1 MELVGQQWV
10 TEDSNN
16 KINLNRDIMYTM
28 TQISKAHFSST
39 GDDIRFSMPIAKIDQ
54 ERRTVSGFATLDNI
68 DRQGDKL
75 TPESSKEAFSNF
87 RGNVR
92 LMHQPIPAGKVLS
105 FRENTF
111 YDPKTSKTYSGIF
124 VDAYVSKGAE
134 DIWQMVLDGTLT
146 GFSIG
151 GRIMDSEPTI
161 DEESGESIRLVK
173 KYELME
179 LSLVDSPANQF
190 ANILSIQKSKDGV
203 TTSGIA
209 TEVSVQNIFWCDSD
223 TVAVAN
229 KAEDLS
235 CPMCESSMTQIGWIE
250 ENDINQIGK
259 VVDSYFSK
267 KMKSEESNEGSGMR
281 RNEMKKSTIVENHPQ
296 CDGGFGV
303 VGSDGELKGCY
314 ISRTD
319 AEAAMAQD
327 DEQHMSDNNMDEEHS
342 NDMMSNAH
350 HVKKETITSENTP
363 MKNPSQGNRGRVSE
377 IVSRR
382 KKKVM
387 FKAGA
392 GEVSAGDFVAYSVNK
407 DPQPTQYAKGK
418 VESIRTSGT
427 VNIKG
432 TNEKVMA
439 STENPVAIIRVYRQ
453 ISGGRYVPT
462 DRKVAK
468 AMSNLRK
475 LKPLMTKMTEME
487 KVSDT
492 QLRSVVEQHNQKYG
506 SVSSKKVTVAML
518 RQVYNRGI
526 GAYRTNPASVRPNV
540 ASAEQ
545 WAMARVN
552 GFLFAVRSGKF
563 KRSPFDTDLLP
574 KGHPLASK
582 NKEKSDMKKS
592 DSKIEGGVEVA
603 ENIEAQE
610 EVLDAAEAP
619 EETEEVE
626 FEVEESIEEV
636 EDADA
641 ELVLAKADDEV
652 EEAQVEDTSDSVS
665 LEKALGEVKDL
676 LEATVAKA
684 IESKN
689 DGLSEISNAISELA
703 KSLDDKIGGL
713 QARYDELTKS
723 FAGLNETTEQLSARV
738 ETVEEDTAIK
748 KSGELE
754 YSAPEQPMM
763 KKSLWG
769 GRFLNSAEIFN

>member
-1 MELVGQQWV
+1 M
-10 TEDSNN
+10 TE
-16 KINLNRDIMYTM
+16 II
-28 TQISKAHFSST
+28 KAHFSST
-39 GDDIRFSMPIAKIDQ
+39 GDDIRFSMPIAKVDQ

-105 FRENTF
+105 FKENTF

-151 GRIMDSEPTI
+151 GRIMDSEPMV

-250 ENDINQIGK
+250 ENDMDQIGK

-267 KMKSEESNEGSGMR
+267 KMMNVQDKEKI
-281 RNEMKKSTIVENHPQ
+281 KKRKVVENHPD
-296 CDGGFGV
+296 CKGGAGLV
-303 VGSDGELKGCY
+303 DDNGKL
-314 ISRTD
+314 ISCFASKEE
-319 AEAAMAQD
+319 AEAHSLDMSS
-327 DEQHMSDNNMDEEHS
+327 DE
-342 NDMMSNAH
+342 DMEISE
-350 HVKKETITSENTP
+350 KEVITSENTP
-363 MKNPSQGNRGRVSE
+363 NRNATQGNRGGVSE
-377 IVSRR
+377 SLRR
-382 KKKVM
+382 KKKMKRMSKV
-387 FKAGA
+387 AA
-392 GEVSAGDFVAYSVNK
+392 GELSSGDFVAYAVNK
-407 DPQPTQYAKGK
+407 DPQPLQYAKGK
-418 VESIRTSGT
+418 VESFKTSGM
-427 VNIKG
+427 VNVRG
-432 TNEKVMA
+432 TNEKIQA
-439 STENPVAIIRVYRQ
+439 TQDNPVAIVRVYRET
-453 ISGGRYVPT
+453 SGGKFVPT
-462 DRKVAK
+462 DRMVAK
-468 AMSNLRK
+468 KISNLRK
-475 LKPLMTKMTEME
+475 LKPLVMKMSHEDMVKAESSKKTLQD
-487 KVSDT
+487 KVT
-492 QLRSVVEQHNQKYG
+492 QHNEKYG
-506 SVSSKKVTVAML
+506 NVNSKKVTLSML
-518 RQVYNRGI
+518 QQVYNRGI
-526 GAYRTNPASVRPNV
+526 GAYRSNPGSVRPNV

-545 WAMARVN
+545 WAFARVN
-552 GFLFAVRSGKF
+552 GFLQAVRTGRF
-563 KRSPFDTDLLP
+563 KRKPFDTDLLP

-582 NKEKSDMKKS
+582 SKESGLKKNNFPNK
-592 DSKIEGGVEVA
+592 EGGVEVA

-610 EVLDAAEAP
+610 VLDAAEDP
-619 EETEEVE
+619 NETEEVE
-626 FEVEESIEEV
+626 FEVEETVEEVEV

-641 ELVLAKADDEV
+641 ELALAKADSNPEEV
-652 EEAQVEDTSDSVS
+652 EAEDTSDAAR

-676 LEATVAKA
+676 VEQAIAKSVSSNT
-684 IESKN
+684 E
-689 DGLSEISNAISELA
+689 EISAVSNSVLELE
-703 KSLDDKIGGL
+703 KSMHDKTD
-713 QARYDELTKS
+713 QTEKNMHNMEKAMHDMEKSMSDMKES
-723 FAGLNETTEQLSARV
+723 FASLTSRV
-738 ETVEEDTAIK
+738 ESLEKETAIK

-754 YSAPEQPMM
+754 YSAPEQPVMR
-763 KKSLWG
+763 KSLWG